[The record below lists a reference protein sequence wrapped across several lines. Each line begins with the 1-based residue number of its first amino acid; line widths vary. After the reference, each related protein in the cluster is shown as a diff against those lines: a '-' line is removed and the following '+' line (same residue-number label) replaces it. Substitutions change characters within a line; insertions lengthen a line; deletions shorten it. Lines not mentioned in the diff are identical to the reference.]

1 MPYIKFAITSILVM
15 VSVEGKSEKKAFNL
29 KNRIHVV
36 FLGNSFFGSLFSNDN
51 RKVTPRV
58 TPTPVPAF
66 SASSA
71 TPIPLLSTRRGF
83 LGTATPT
90 PLSFLGGGGLGGGAS
105 PTPHD
110 RVFAYTDTG
119 TVTINPGAYKPPLNQ
134 PYADRLAFLST
145 LPLNQRLAYLKSNI
159 LRTGANALSKASNTI
174 GEMKITYNFA
184 NLALH
189 YSFLFKDK
197 VGKIFAILPM
207 ICMLQGQ
214 LHLLHLQGQQGQVP
228 FQE

>member
-1 MPYIKFAITSILVM
+1 M
-15 VSVEGKSEKKAFNL
+15 
-29 KNRIHVV
+29 
-36 FLGNSFFGSLFSNDN
+36 
-51 RKVTPRV
+51 
-58 TPTPVPAF
+58 
-66 SASSA
+66 
-71 TPIPLLSTRRGF
+71 
-83 LGTATPT
+83 
-90 PLSFLGGGGLGGGAS
+90 GGAS

-189 YSFLFKDK
+189 YSLLFKDK

-214 LHLLHLQGQQGQVP
+214 LHPLHLQGQQGQVL